1 MGLSGLEFAT
11 FLTNFAILNS
21 DFQSLGGLFTKNH
34 NFYFLNKNNQDLLF
48 FEIFENIGKF

>member
-11 FLTNFAILNS
+11 FLTNFSILNS